1 MSEEAAARRFFPTRS
16 RGQNFLHDREVA
28 ARFAAAV
35 LAPSSGPGRSRAGGG
50 ESGGEAVGESGGE
63 APESPAV
70 VEIGAGKGAIT
81 LPLLAA
87 GARVLAVEVDPRL
100 AAVLRE
106 RAGERGFAS
115 RLAIVTADALEL
127 DFAAALR
134 DFGAAPPLPV
144 CGNLPFSVG
153 ARLLLRLLEV
163 GLGADHGVD
172 DGEGDDGEGD
182 DGGGDEG
189 GGDEGGGD
197 DGADTRAAAAVE
209 VGEAGDAGTGAEG
222 GFERES
228 GAGGALFSSLT
239 LTLQREVAE
248 RVTAR
253 CGDPE
258 YGALSVVVRQALSPR
273 LLFRIHPGA
282 FRPRPRV
289 VAAAVRLTP
298 RPDPPPVGDP
308 QRFRALTR
316 ALFAHRR
323 KTLGNSIARL
333 PDPELRARVAAA
345 AATLGLDLARRPEEL
360 PVADFAALSRWANE
374 PANEPTNEGASEP
387 ANGSEPPAGGR

>member
-1 MSEEAAARRFFPTRS
+1 MRERAVARRFFPTRA

-35 LAPSSGPGRSRAGGG
+35 LDPAPGPGRAPG
-50 ESGGEAVGESGGE
+50 EGPPA
-63 APESPAV
+63 APGAAEGPAV

-87 GARVLAVEVDPRL
+87 GARVLAIEVDSRL

-106 RAGERGFAS
+106 RAEERGFAPQL
-115 RLAIVTADALEL
+115 RIVTADALEL
-127 DFAAALR
+127 DFAAAVR

-163 GLGADHGVD
+163 GLETGPETGLEAGAAVAAEAGA
-172 DGEGDDGEGD
+172 GR
-182 DGGGDEG
+182 DGG
-189 GGDEGGGD
+189 
-197 DGADTRAAAAVE
+197 AAVE
-209 VGEAGDAGTGAEG
+209 RETGE
-222 GFERES
+222 

-258 YGALSVVVRQALSPR
+258 YGALSVVARQALSPR

-289 VAAAVRLTP
+289 VAAVVRLTP
-298 RPDPPPVGDP
+298 RPDPPPAGDP
-308 QRFRALTR
+308 RRFRALTR

-333 PDPELRARVAAA
+333 PDPDLRDRVAAA
-345 AATLGLDLARRPEEL
+345 AAELGLDPGRRPQEL
-360 PVADFAALSRWANE
+360 PVEDFAALARRVND
-374 PANEPTNEGASEP
+374 PANDP
-387 ANGSEPPAGGR
+387 ANGGPRSGERGR

>member
-1 MSEEAAARRFFPTRS
+1 M
-16 RGQNFLHDREVA
+16 
-28 ARFAAAV
+28 
-35 LAPSSGPGRSRAGGG
+35 
-50 ESGGEAVGESGGE
+50 
-63 APESPAV
+63 

-87 GARVLAVEVDPRL
+87 GARVLAIEVDPRL
-100 AAVLRE
+100 AAFLRQ
-106 RAGERGFAS
+106 RAEERGFAS
-115 RLAIVTADALEL
+115 RLRIVTADALEL
-127 DFAAALR
+127 DFAAAVR
-134 DFGAAPPLPV
+134 DFGAPPPLPV

-163 GLGADHGVD
+163 GLGADDGVD
-172 DGEGDDGEGD
+172 NRADI
-182 DGGGDEG
+182 
-189 GGDEGGGD
+189 
-197 DGADTRAAAAVE
+197 GADTGAAAAVE
-209 VGEAGDAGTGAEG
+209 VAGAEEAGAGGEG
-222 GFERES
+222 GVEREAGA

-258 YGALSVVVRQALSPR
+258 YGALSVVARQALSPR
-273 LLFRIHPGA
+273 LLFRIHPAA

-289 VAAAVRLTP
+289 VAAVVRLTP
-298 RPDPPPVGDP
+298 RPDPLPVGDP
-308 QRFRALTR
+308 RRFRALTR

-345 AATLGLDLARRPEEL
+345 AGELGLDPGRRPQEL
-360 PVADFAALSRWANE
+360 PVADFAALARRANE
-374 PANEPTNEGASEP
+374 TTDGP
-387 ANGSEPPAGGR
+387 EPPERGR